1 MKSFFRLFL
10 FLLLLLPAELSAQ
23 HCPDSCT
30 YFIPNTLTPDC
41 DQAGC
46 EILEIVSNCTFTKFD
61 FTLYNRW
68 GNTIFHSNDP
78 KVKFDCSGSPNSV
91 YTWVFKATYCNG
103 FSFSDTGQLTI
114 IK

>member
-1 MKSFFRLFL
+1 MKPFLRLFSFFLLFL
-10 FLLLLLPAELSAQ
+10 PAQLSAQ
-23 HCPDSCT
+23 YCPDSCT

-46 EILEIVSNCTFTKFD
+46 EILQIVSNCTFPKFD

-68 GNTIFHSNDP
+68 GDPIFHSNDP
-78 KVKFDCSGSPNSV
+78 NVKFDCTDSQDGV
-91 YTWVFKATYCNG
+91 YTWVFIATYCNSI
-103 FSFSDTGQLTI
+103 SFSDTGLLHV